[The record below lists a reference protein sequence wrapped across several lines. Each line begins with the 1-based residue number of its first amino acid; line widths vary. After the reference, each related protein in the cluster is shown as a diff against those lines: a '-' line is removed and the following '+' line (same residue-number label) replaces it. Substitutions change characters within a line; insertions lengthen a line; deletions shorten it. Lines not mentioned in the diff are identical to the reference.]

1 MLGREHLLS
10 TVRRVRESGR
20 IALCGYFLA
29 GFPTPT
35 EFYRLVRAAQ
45 RLDVLEFGIPSGAPV
60 FDGPTIAKA
69 HQVVVCERGLDAET
83 SLALIGGLRDVF
95 PPRFVMT
102 YAEDGRNLRGFLH
115 SCTCNNIQGV
125 LAPDVDRTEARH
137 VAFLARAMDLAFV
150 RFVDPDMSQDEID
163 EAAVMSDV
171 LYLRIAAGSTGGS
184 AIFELATCARVRGLL
199 RRVRDLNP
207 KILVAGGIGIRRADQ
222 IASLATLG
230 FDMAIV
236 GTTLVEQLSMGPGQL
251 SIKVDEL
258 RQATLT
264 WSA

>member
-1 MLGREHLLS
+1 MSGREYLLS
-10 TVRRVRESGR
+10 TVRRVRESGH

-29 GFPTPT
+29 GFPTPI

-45 RLDVLEFGIPSGAPV
+45 RLDVVEFGIPSGNPS
-60 FDGPTIAKA
+60 FDGPTIANA
-69 HQVVVCERGLDAET
+69 HQVAVRERGLDAET

-102 YAEDGRNLRGFLH
+102 YAEDGRNLHGFLH
-115 SCTCNNIQGV
+115 SCTSNNIQGV

-137 VAFLARAMDLAFV
+137 VAFLAQAMDLAFI
-150 RFVDPDMSQDEID
+150 RFVDPDMDQDEID
-163 EAAVMSDV
+163 EAALISDM

-184 AIFELATCARVRGLL
+184 ATFELATCERVRALL
-199 RRVRDLNP
+199 RRVRELNP

-222 IASLATLG
+222 IASLASLG
-230 FDMAIV
+230 LDMAIV
-236 GTTLVEQLSMGPGQL
+236 GTTFVEQLSLGPGQL

>member
-1 MLGREHLLS
+1 MSGREYLLS

-20 IALCGYFLA
+20 IALCGYFLV
-29 GFPTPT
+29 GFPTPK

-45 RLDVLEFGIPSGAPV
+45 RLDVVEFGIPSGNPM
-60 FDGPTIAKA
+60 FDGPAIANA
-69 HQVVVCERGLDAET
+69 HQVAVCERGLDAET

-102 YAEDGRNLRGFLH
+102 YAEDGRNLRGFLRACLG
-115 SCTCNNIQGV
+115 SNIQGV
-125 LAPDVDRTEARH
+125 LAPDLDPSEARD
-137 VAFLARAMDLAFV
+137 VAFLARAMDLAFL

-163 EAAVMSDV
+163 DAAVMSDV
-171 LYLRIAAGSTGGS
+171 LYLRMAAGSTGGS
-184 AIFELATCARVRGLL
+184 ATFELATCDRVRELL
-199 RRVRDLNP
+199 RRIRELNP

-222 IASLATLG
+222 ITSLATLG

-236 GTTLVEQLSMGPGQL
+236 GTALVEQLADGPDRL
-251 SIKVDEL
+251 AIKVDEL